1 MTQLQRGQRVPLSA
15 LITSSTFEL
24 HAKLSGDAQEYDVAC
39 FLLNEHDKVLS
50 DAHIVFYNQEAS
62 PDGSVRYASVAGEA
76 RFTVDLTRVDYR
88 VHKMVLTITPDGGEL
103 RGVRQ
108 GEIRI
113 LQGSDARASYTFSGA
128 DFPTE
133 RAIMALELYKRN
145 GEWRAAAVGQG
156 FNGGLAALVSH
167 FGSSV
172 SEPPAPSAPPTPPAP
187 PASPPVVD
195 VSRPRPPAPAAPTD
209 TRIDTRRP
217 ESAPPAG
224 PPVSLTKVT
233 LHKQGDSAR
242 ISLTKGQQV
251 VHVNLNWTQQAAR
264 GGFFGRAPGSAD
276 LDLGCMFEMEDG
288 SRGVMQ
294 ALGRNLGR
302 SGTFPFIYIDQ
313 DDRSGVSANGENL
326 YVEKPEL
333 IRRVLIFA
341 FIYQGTSNFRDVNA
355 HMTLKDT
362 AGNEV
367 KLNLDNPSSSA
378 TFCAVALLEK
388 QGSQLSVRKEERY
401 FPGHKQCDEHYD
413 FGFQW
418 TRGSK

>member
-24 HAKLSGDAQEYDVAC
+24 RASITGDAHEYDVAC
-39 FLLNEHDKVLS
+39 FLLDEHDKVPG
-50 DAHIVFYNQEAS
+50 DEHIVFYNQDAS
-62 PDGSVRYASVAGEA
+62 PDGSVRYANFQGET
-76 RFTVDLTRVDYR
+76 RFTVDLKRVNHR
-88 VHKMVLTITPDGGEL
+88 VHKMVLTVTPDGGEL
-103 RGVRQ
+103 RGVRR
-108 GEIRI
+108 GEVSI
-113 LQGSDARASYTFSGA
+113 LQGSEARASYTFSGT

-133 RAIMALELYKRN
+133 RAIMVLELYKRN

-156 FNGGLAALVSH
+156 FSGGLAALVAH

-172 SEPPAPSAPPTPPAP
+172 SAPPTPPVPSANP
-187 PASPPVVD
+187 PMVDVNRPASAQKNN
-195 VSRPRPPAPAAPTD
+195 PAGS
-209 TRIDTRRP
+209 IDTRRP
-217 ESAPPAG
+217 ERPPSSG

-242 ISLTKGQQV
+242 ISLSKGQQV

-264 GGFFGRAPGSAD
+264 GGFFGRASGSAD

-288 SRGVMQ
+288 SSGVMQ
-294 ALGRNLGR
+294 ALGRNLGC
-302 SGTFPFIYIDQ
+302 SGTFPYIYIDQ

-326 YVEKPEL
+326 YVEKPDL

-341 FIYQGTSNFRDVNA
+341 FIYEGTSNFRDVNA

-388 QGSQLSVRKEERY
+388 QGNQLMVRKEERY
-401 FPGHKQCDEHYD
+401 FAGHKQCDEHYA
-413 FGFQW
+413 
-418 TRGSK
+418 